1 MISVSLPAL
10 KEALVSAPFPIGFII
25 LGYQSEGDAAAFF
38 AGELTLFAE
47 IEEWL
52 DDHLPDRRSMAATDE
67 FHGTLYVAIPDEADA
82 VMFKLAWA
90 TAIHH

>member
-10 KEALVSAPFPIGFII
+10 RAALVSVPFPTAFTI